1 MTRKFLLIPWAI
13 AIALAILGPNQP
25 FSSRFLLDFL
35 TYNTEAYE
43 GYALSLFSILG
54 VYPLALFP
62 LLWSEVNQLKPN
74 PLLPAISSFFV
85 GGFLLAPYLAF
96 ARQSPYPTP
105 VKPLPTRIFGV
116 ILLIVTIGLFI
127 AAANTGDVAT
137 YWSYVENNQFV
148 RTMTVDFFL
157 LASIQITLMN
167 RDAKRYKMSLW
178 PLPYI
183 PLFGLLFWLIIR
195 HQKPFNEAPQ
205 KRNVA
210 NFTVKH

>member
-1 MTRKFLLIPWAI
+1 MTRKFLLIPWAVAI
-13 AIALAILGPNQP
+13 AIVLLGPNVP

-35 TYNTEAYE
+35 TYNTDAYE
-43 GYALSLFSILG
+43 GYSLSLFSILG

-62 LLWSEVNQLKPN
+62 LLWSEVNQLRPN
-74 PLLPAISSFFV
+74 PLLPAATGFVV
-85 GGFLLAPYLAF
+85 GGFIIAPYLAF

-105 VKPLPTRIFGV
+105 IKPLPTRLLGV
-116 ILLIVTIGLFI
+116 VLLLVTIGLFI
-127 AAANTGDVAT
+127 AAAMTGNVAE
-137 YWSYVENNQFV
+137 YWSYVEQNQFV

-157 LASIQITLMN
+157 LAFIQITLMT

-195 HQKPFNEAPQ
+195 HKQPFNEAPARRP
-205 KRNVA
+205 KRL
-210 NFTVKH
+210 

>member
-1 MTRKFLLIPWAI
+1 MTRKFLLIPWGVAI
-13 AIALAILGPNQP
+13 AIAVLGPNEP

-35 TYNTEAYE
+35 TYNTDVYE
-43 GYALSLFSILG
+43 GYSLSLFSILG

-62 LLWSEVNQLKPN
+62 LMWSEVNQLRPN
-74 PLLPAISSFFV
+74 PLLPAATGFVV
-85 GGFLLAPYLAF
+85 GGFIIAPYLAF

-105 VKPLPTRIFGV
+105 IKPLPTRILGV
-116 ILLIVTIGLFI
+116 VLLAVTIGLFI
-127 AAANTGDVAT
+127 AAASTGDVGT
-137 YWSYVENNQFV
+137 YWSYVEQNQFV

-157 LASIQITLMN
+157 LAFIQITLMN

-195 HQKPFNEAPQ
+195 HKQPFNEAPT
-205 KRNVA
+205 RRPRHA
-210 NFTVKH
+210 

>member
-1 MTRKFLLIPWAI
+1 MTRKFLLIPWGLAI
-13 AIALAILGPNQP
+13 AIAIFGPNVP
-25 FSSRFLLDFL
+25 FDGRFLLDFI
-35 TYNTEAYE
+35 TYNTDAYE
-43 GYALSLFSILG
+43 GYSLSLFSILG

-74 PLLPAISSFFV
+74 PLIAAVSSFFV

-105 VKPLPTRIFGV
+105 VKPLPTRILGV
-116 ILLIVTIGLFI
+116 VLLLVTIGLFI
-127 AAANTGDVAT
+127 AAANTGNVAE

-157 LASIQITLMN
+157 LAFIQITLMN
-167 RDAKRYKMSLW
+167 RDAKRYKMGLW

-183 PLFGLLFWLIIR
+183 PLFGLIFWLMIR
-195 HQKPFNEAPQ
+195 HQKPFNEAPP
-205 KRNVA
+205 KREQA
-210 NFTVKH
+210 EMKL

>member
-1 MTRKFLLIPWAI
+1 MTRKFLLIPWAVAI
-13 AIALAILGPNQP
+13 AIALLGPNEP

-43 GYALSLFSILG
+43 GYSLSLFSILG

-62 LLWSEVNQLKPN
+62 LLWSEVNQLRPN
-74 PLLPAISSFFV
+74 PLLPAATGFVV
-85 GGFLLAPYLAF
+85 GGFIIAPYLAF
-96 ARQSPYPTP
+96 ARQAPYPTP
-105 VKPLPTRIFGV
+105 IKPLPTRLLGV
-116 ILLIVTIGLFI
+116 ALLLVTIGLFI
-127 AAANTGDVAT
+127 AAATTGDVGT
-137 YWSYVENNQFV
+137 YWSYVEQNQFV

-157 LASIQITLMN
+157 LAFIQITLMN

-195 HQKPFNEAPQ
+195 HKQPFNEAPPQ
-205 KRNVA
+205 RTRHA
-210 NFTVKH
+210 